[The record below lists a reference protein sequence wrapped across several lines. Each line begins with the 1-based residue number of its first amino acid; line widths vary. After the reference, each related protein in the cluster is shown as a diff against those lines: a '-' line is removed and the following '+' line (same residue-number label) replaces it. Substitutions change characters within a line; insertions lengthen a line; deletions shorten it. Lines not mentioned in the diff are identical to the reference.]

1 MFYYLHGILEYNDG
15 FTAVV
20 DCGGVGFQCAISANT
35 ARAIG
40 GAGSPVRLYTYLNV
54 REDALELYGFAEPD
68 EQRCFRLLIGVSG
81 VGCKVALSILSALT
95 PQRLALA
102 IATGD
107 AKALTTAPGVGAKLA
122 QRILLELKDKMKS
135 DLEPSDGTADI
146 TGPGELTDAASEAVN
161 ALMVL
166 GYKQSEAA
174 AAVAKCEDGLPVERI
189 VKEALRLLV
198 SR

>member
-1 MFYYLHGILEYNDG
+1 MFYYLHGMLEYNDG

-40 GAGSPVRLYTYLNV
+40 GAGAPVRLYTYLNV

-68 EQRCFRLLIGVSG
+68 EQRCFRLLISVTG

-102 IATGD
+102 VATGD
-107 AKALTTAPGVGAKLA
+107 AKALTAASGVGIKLA
-122 QRILLELKDKMKS
+122 QRIILELKDKMKS
-135 DLEPSDGTADI
+135 DFESGYDAAGV

-174 AAVAKCEDGLPVERI
+174 AAVAKCAEGLPVESI
-189 VKEALRLLV
+189 IKEALRLLV

>member
-1 MFYYLHGILEYNDG
+1 MFYYLHGMLEYNDG

-20 DCGGVGFQCAISANT
+20 DCGGVGFQCAVSAHT

-40 GAGSPVRLYTYLNV
+40 GAGAPVRLYTYLNV
-54 REDALELYGFAEPD
+54 REDVLELYGFAEPD

-95 PQRLALA
+95 PQRFALA
-102 IATGD
+102 VATGD
-107 AKALTTAPGVGAKLA
+107 AKALTAASGVGAKLA

-135 DLEPSDGTADI
+135 DLRQNAGAQGIAE
-146 TGPGELTDAASEAVN
+146 PGELSDTASEAVN

-166 GYKQSEAA
+166 GYKQGEAS
-174 AAVAKCEDGLPVERI
+174 AAVAKCETGLSLERTI
-189 VKEALRLLV
+189 KEALRQLMSL
-198 SR
+198 

>member
-1 MFYYLHGILEYNDG
+1 
-15 FTAVV
+15 
-20 DCGGVGFQCAISANT
+20 
-35 ARAIG
+35 
-40 GAGSPVRLYTYLNV
+40 
-54 REDALELYGFAEPD
+54 
-68 EQRCFRLLIGVSG
+68 
-81 VGCKVALSILSALT
+81 
-95 PQRLALA
+95 
-102 IATGD
+102 
-107 AKALTTAPGVGAKLA
+107 
-122 QRILLELKDKMKS
+122 LELKDKMKS